1 MDKRDNKY
9 IFKDTMRRIKES
21 VTLSS
26 AVCDSI
32 NKEKLILEGGEY
44 IPSFNITYPVDARII
59 VSRKR
64 TYEAAVAYK
73 GMKTAVL
80 NFASAVSPG
89 GGVTGGS
96 FAQEESLCRS
106 STLYPC
112 LKTEYLWD
120 NYYTPHRNGFD
131 RRNTDDTIYTPDVI
145 VFKQDELYPVALDEK
160 YWFPVNVITTAAPD
174 LKLPRYTSEKGCVT
188 LSDDELTALH
198 MKRAER
204 ILSIA
209 AGEGNEVVILGAFGC
224 GAFHNPPRL
233 VAEAFKKVIEKS
245 FLDKFKVIEFA
256 VYTNPFGEGSENAD
270 VFSSVFNVEIP
281 FHRYK
286 EAFDN

>member
-9 IFKDTMRRIKES
+9 IFEDTMRRIVES
-21 VTLSS
+21 SVLSR
-26 AVCDSI
+26 AVIESI
-32 NKEKLILEGGEY
+32 EKEKLILECDDY
-44 IPSFNITYPVDARII
+44 IPSYDITYPDKARIV

-64 TYEAAVAYK
+64 TFEAAVGYK

-120 NYYTPHRNGFD
+120 NYYEPHRNGFD

-145 VFKQDELYPVALDEK
+145 VFKQDELYPVALDDK

-174 LKLPRYTSEKGCVT
+174 LKWPKYPGERGCVS
-188 LSDDELTALH
+188 LADDELTALH
-198 MKRAER
+198 VKRAER
-204 ILSIA
+204 ILSVA
-209 AGEGNEVVILGAFGC
+209 SGEGNEVVILGAFGC
-224 GAFHNPPRL
+224 GAFHNPPRI
-233 VAEAFKKVIEKS
+233 VAEAFKKVIEE
-245 FLDKFKVIEFA
+245 KFTNRFKTIEFA
-256 VYTNPFGEGSENAD
+256 IYVNPFMEDSGNAA
-270 VFSSVFNVEIP
+270 VFSEVFGV
-281 FHRYK
+281 
-286 EAFDN
+286 